1 MTPLTPRTVP
11 GAVDCRRPALDL
23 PPVRKLRSLS
33 DIDWGRWSGVVCT
46 LVFVVRGGEVLLI
59 RKKRGL
65 GAGKINAPGGRV
77 EPDETP
83 LAGAIREVR
92 EEVCA
97 TPSGLVAAGRV
108 RFQFTDGY
116 ATDVHVF
123 RARALEGTPQP
134 TPEADPFWT
143 TLAGIPY
150 AEMWEDDALWL
161 PHLLAGREF
170 SGRFLFDGDRLLDWA
185 LEV

>member
-1 MTPLTPRTVP
+1 VGL
-11 GAVDCRRPALDL
+11 
-23 PPVRKLRSLS
+23 RKLS
-33 DIDWGRWSGVVCT
+33 DIDWARWSGVVCT
-46 LVFVVRGGEVLLI
+46 LVFVLRDGELLLI

-65 GAGKINAPGGRV
+65 GAGKINGPGGRL
-77 EPDETP
+77 EQGEMP

-97 TPSGLVAAGRV
+97 TPLGVVAAGRA

-116 ATDVHVF
+116 ATDVYVF
-123 RARALEGTPQP
+123 RASALDGAPAP
-134 TPEADPFWT
+134 TPEADPFWVP
-143 TLAGIPY
+143 LAQIPY

-170 SGRFLFDGDRLLDWA
+170 SGRFLFDGDRLLDWS
-185 LEV
+185 LELPR